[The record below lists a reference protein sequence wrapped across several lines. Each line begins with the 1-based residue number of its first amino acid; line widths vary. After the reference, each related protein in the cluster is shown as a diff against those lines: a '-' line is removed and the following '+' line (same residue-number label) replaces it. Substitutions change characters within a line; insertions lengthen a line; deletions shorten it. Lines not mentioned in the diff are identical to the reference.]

1 MNRRAGL
8 RWSSLA
14 VAGLVLLATA
24 WLSSAH
30 GPQAA
35 PDLDA
40 YVLEVSAPF
49 MTMLSPPGPM
59 PPSMGGAPLPVAAL
73 AAAGWVALCLSLP
86 PLMLRPV
93 LGRGSAVF
101 ALPGVAFGLVTGLG
115 FLVAPGA
122 PPLTQSN
129 LPALLSQL
137 FAFNLLLIL
146 GAGLIAAAALPLR
159 RLRRR

>member
-1 MNRRAGL
+1 MIRRASL
-8 RWSSLA
+8 LWSSLA
-14 VAGLVLLATA
+14 VAGLTLLATA
-24 WLSSAH
+24 WLSSAL
-30 GPQAA
+30 GPQAT

-49 MTMLSPPGPM
+49 VTLLSPPGPM

-93 LGRGSAVF
+93 LWRGSAVF

-115 FLVAPGA
+115 FLVVPGA
-122 PPLTQSN
+122 PPPAQSN

-159 RLRRR
+159 RR

>member
-1 MNRRAGL
+1 MIRAASL

-14 VAGLVLLATA
+14 VVGLVLLATA

-30 GPQAA
+30 GPQGAL
-35 PDLDA
+35 DLDA

-49 MTMLSPPGPM
+49 VTMLSPPGPM
-59 PPSMGGAPLPVAAL
+59 PASMGGAPMPVAAL

-86 PLMLRPV
+86 PLMLRPL

-101 ALPGVAFGLVTGLG
+101 ALPGVALGLVTGLG
-115 FLVAPGA
+115 FLVAPGSPTLA
-122 PPLTQSN
+122 QSN

-146 GAGLIAAAALPLR
+146 GAGLSAAAALTFR